1 MEKERRV
8 KWLVIVSLIVA
19 VLGLTIAFAALSETL
34 TINGT
39 ATLDAAKWGI
49 KFNNLTSGTKI
60 GDAIVNNEATI
71 ADDKVTIENIDV
83 TLKTPGDSVTYT
95 VDLVNEGTINAEIS
109 NIKVPELTEEQ
120 KRYIDFKVTYDTGE
134 EVTQGDIL
142 NSETTKNLTI
152 KIEFK
157 KDIEASDLPSNAQ
170 QINLS
175 YKLDFVQTDDEETT
189 EGSGGQ
195 TGNYG
200 NEIRSWNLSDTVK
213 MTYYNGELQSDGTYD
228 NGTLVISG
236 EGAMPDVTT
245 DEKGYPSSDAIMIK
259 LADVSS
265 FEELEMGEDGL
276 PIFKYNPTNLII
288 EEGITKIGLGSFTYV
303 LPISNITLSST
314 VTEIGQSAFGN
325 CTSLTSIN
333 LQNVEV
339 VGEQAFYG
347 CSSLNTVEMPN
358 VIKIE
363 ENAFDSCNSL
373 VNVSM
378 PKVENIADYIFARCN
393 SLRSVNV
400 PSSIISVSDYA
411 FSWITSDGLT
421 IYVSDNSTKEKLQ
434 GAYDMTKVKIVVDP
448 TKFE

>member
-1 MEKERRV
+1 MEKER
-8 KWLVIVSLIVA
+8 KIKLIAISALIVA
-19 VLGLTIAFAALSETL
+19 VLGLTIAFASLSQTL
-34 TINGT
+34 TINGA

-49 KFNNLTSGTKI
+49 KFENLSSGKVV
-60 GDAIVNNEATI
+60 GDATI
-71 ADDKVTIENIDV
+71 NDTAIIAEDQITINNIDV
-83 TLKTPGDSVTYT
+83 SLKTPGDSVTYT
-95 VDLVNEGTINAEIS
+95 VDLVNEGTINAEIYS
-109 NIKVPELTEEQ
+109 IEVPSLTEEQ
-120 KRYIDFKVTYDTGE
+120 KKYINFKVTYDNGE
-134 EVTQGDIL
+134 EVKQGDIL
-142 NSETTKNLTI
+142 NKETKKNLTI
-152 KIEFK
+152 KVEFK
-157 KDIEASDLPSNAQ
+157 KDITESDLPKSGEE
-170 QINLS
+170 ISLS
-175 YKLDFVQTDDEETT
+175 YKLNFVQTDENDTT
-189 EGSGGQ
+189 EGSGG
-195 TGNYG
+195 TTDNYG
-200 NEIRSWNLSDTVK
+200 DEIRSWNLSDTVK

-228 NGTLVISG
+228 NGDLVISG
-236 EGAMPDVTT
+236 TGAIPDMTT
-245 DEKGYPSSDAIMIK
+245 NYPSSDAIMIK

-276 PIFKYNPTNLII
+276 PIFKYNPVNLII
-288 EEGITKIGLGSFTYV
+288 EEGITKIGLGSFNYV

-363 ENAFDSCNSL
+363 KNAFDSCNSL
-373 VNVSM
+373 VKVSM

-393 SLRSVNV
+393 SLRSINV
-400 PSSIISVSDYA
+400 PSSITSVSNYA

-421 IYVSDNSTKEKLQ
+421 IYVPDNSIKEKLQ
-434 GAYDMTKVKIVVDP
+434 GTYDMDKVEIVVDS

>member
-49 KFNNLTSGTKI
+49 KFENLTSGTKV
-60 GDAIVNNEATI
+60 GDATI
-71 ADDKVTIENIDV
+71 NGSAEILEDKVTINNINV
-83 TLKTPGDSVTYT
+83 SLKTPGDSVTYK
-95 VDLVNEGTINAEIS
+95 VDLVNEGSINAEIS

-120 KRYIDFKVTYDTGE
+120 KRYIDFKVTYSDGK
-134 EVTQGDIL
+134 EVTKGDIL

-157 KDIEASDLPSNAQ
+157 KDITASDLPSSSE

-175 YKLDFVQTDDEETT
+175 YELEFIQTDLSQ
-189 EGSGGQ
+189 GSNGDTSGDNV

-200 NEIRSWNLSDTVK
+200 NEIRSWDLSDTVK

-236 EGAMPDVTT
+236 TGVIPDIIGDEEGNIADMPVQF
-245 DEKGYPSSDAIMIK
+245 K

-265 FEELEMGEDGL
+265 FEELILDEVNYAVL
-276 PIFKYNPTNLII
+276 LKYNPTNLII
-288 EEGITKIGLGSFTYV
+288 EEGITKIGFESFAM
-303 LPISNITLSST
+303 ISTLTNVTLSSS
-314 VTEIGQSAFGN
+314 VDEIKDWAFAA
-325 CTSLTSIN
+325 CKSLLSIN
-333 LQNVEV
+333 MSDVSII
-339 VGEQAFYG
+339 GEYAFDQ
-347 CSSLNTVEMPN
+347 CISLKEINISKVST
-358 VIKIE
+358 IYY
-363 ENAFDSCNSL
+363 NAFN
-373 VNVSM
+373 
-378 PKVENIADYIFARCN
+378 RCN
-393 SLRSVNV
+393 SLRYISISNRINSIASRVFYDMANNSV
-400 PSSIISVSDYA
+400 
-411 FSWITSDGLT
+411 
-421 IYVSDNSTKEKLQ
+421 IYVPDEATKNKIP
-434 GAYDMTKVKIVVDP
+434 ADSYDSSKTTIVVDP